1 MHECPCLFFS
11 HSVRVSLHPLFFG
24 HALVSVL
31 LAGSLA
37 LALGG
42 LGGLLSGK
50 VTLVASGHG
59 VELSASK
66 AIIYY
71 KRRGIGRYPIFSKT
85 PYLSSKSIQ

>member
-1 MHECPCLFFS
+1 MSTSTLRGTCPCLFFS

-59 VELSASK
+59 VELSANKGIQYTIQAK
-66 AIIYY
+66 AA
-71 KRRGIGRYPIFSKT
+71 T
-85 PYLSSKSIQ
+85 